1 MIWLFEQT
9 KLSSG
14 FTELGKI
21 TVRDFLPVIFL
32 LPWMDGLLDGLLGGW
47 VARWMGGRVDGW
59 PEWLV
64 GVKKISHLLIPSN
77 PFKTYRAPI
86 TSRNLH
92 KP

>member
-32 LPWMDGLLDGLLGGW
+32 IPWMDGLLDGWLGGQVDGWPGGW
-47 VARWMGGRVDGW
+47 VARVVGGC
-59 PEWLV
+59 
-64 GVKKISHLLIPSN
+64 KK
-77 PFKTYRAPI
+77 K
-86 TSRNLH
+86 
-92 KP
+92 